1 LSSYFQAIQGMR
13 RQIRHLFLILAGMF
27 LGLAFSVG
35 SGVLAQKDLPSE
47 TLPWAEARLFAEV
60 LERVRLEYVES
71 VEDSQLIE
79 SAVRGMVKNL
89 DPHSKFL
96 NSEEY
101 AEVQIATSGNYSGVG
116 LEVNFEE
123 TQLRVVAAIQD
134 TPAERAGIKSGDIII
149 GIDSLD
155 VDPDN
160 LDDAV
165 RRLRGKPGTAVV
177 VKISRDDEPDPIDF
191 KLLRSNV
198 QLNSV
203 SYELLESGYG
213 YIRISLFSDTTWR
226 STRKAV
232 QQLRRVNEGPL
243 KGMVLDLRDNPGG
256 VLDAAVDVSDG
267 FLDSGIIV
275 KASGRAADANFM
287 HVASDG
293 DILEGVDLLVLVNGG
308 SASSSEIV
316 AGALKDNDRAIIA
329 GTQTFG
335 KGSVQTVVPLS
346 DGQAIKITTSRYY
359 TPSGVSIHGDGITP
373 DFELTV
379 DETKDLLA
387 GISSVETDPGRALIQ
402 TDSQLREALRILKHE
417 KIVQTEIL
425 SVAHH

>member
-1 LSSYFQAIQGMR
+1 MLS
-13 RQIRHLFLILAGMF
+13 GMF
-27 LGLAFSVG
+27 LGLAFTVG
-35 SGVLAQKDLPSE
+35 SGVLAQKDPPSE
-47 TLPWAEARLFAEV
+47 TLPWAEARLLAEV
-60 LERVRLEYVES
+60 LERVRLEYVEP

-89 DPHSKFL
+89 DPYSQFL
-96 NSEEY
+96 DSEEY
-101 AEVQIATSGNYSGVG
+101 DEVQISTSGNYSGVG
-116 LEVNFEE
+116 LDVNFEE
-123 TQLRVVAAIQD
+123 QQLRVVAAIQG

-149 GIDSLD
+149 GIDSLG

-160 LDDAV
+160 LGDAV
-165 RRLRGKPGTAVV
+165 QRLRGQPDTAVV
-177 VKISRDDEPDPIDF
+177 VKILRDDERDPIDF
-191 KLLRSNV
+191 TLVRSNV

-203 SYELLESGYG
+203 SFELLESGYG
-213 YIRISLFSDTTWR
+213 YIRISLFSDTTWKN
-226 STRKAV
+226 TRKAV

-256 VLDAAVDVSDG
+256 VLDAAVDVADG

-275 KASGRAADANFM
+275 KASGRAEDANFL
-287 HVASDG
+287 HEASDG
-293 DILEGVDLLVLVNGG
+293 DILEGVKLLVLVNGG

-316 AGALKDNDRAIIA
+316 AGALKDNNRATIA

-335 KGSVQTVVPLS
+335 KGSVQTVMPLS

-359 TPSGVSIHGDGITP
+359 TPSGGSIHGDGITP

-387 GISSVETDPGRALIQ
+387 GISSVETDPGRALMQ
-402 TDSQLREALRILKHE
+402 VDSQLRKALRILQQE
-417 KIVQTEIL
+417 KIAQTNFD
-425 SVAHH
+425 